1 MNNQFSPMS
10 EDNTPTPHQR
20 FFGQA
25 GDNNNLPPE
34 GTAPVVDDFTTS
46 PLPEE
51 VPAPDVAAA
60 IADKPEVATPDTAA
74 TASPAEPKKRDAY
87 YNETKDHLLHVRK
100 QRNAIILQ
108 MDKLEDERI
117 EKGSDEYDTTANE
130 LGKLQN
136 DLWRKNNLID
146 ALVKVLISLG

>member
-25 GDNNNLPPE
+25 GDNNNLPLE
-34 GTAPVVDDFTTS
+34 GAAPVVDDYTAN
-46 PLPEE
+46 PMPE
-51 VPAPDVAAA
+51 
-60 IADKPEVATPDTAA
+60 EVATPDTA
-74 TASPAEPKKRDAY
+74 TAAPVEAKKHDAY

-117 EKGSDEYDTTANE
+117 EKGSDEYDATANE
-130 LGKLQN
+130 LSKLHN

>member
-34 GTAPVVDDFTTS
+34 GAAPVVDDYTAN
-46 PLPEE
+46 PMPEE
-51 VPAPDVAAA
+51 VATPDVAPVA
-60 IADKPEVATPDTAA
+60 IDKPEVATPDTA
-74 TASPAEPKKRDAY
+74 TAAPVEAKKHDAY

-117 EKGSDEYDTTANE
+117 EKGSDEYDATANE
-130 LGKLQN
+130 LSKLHN